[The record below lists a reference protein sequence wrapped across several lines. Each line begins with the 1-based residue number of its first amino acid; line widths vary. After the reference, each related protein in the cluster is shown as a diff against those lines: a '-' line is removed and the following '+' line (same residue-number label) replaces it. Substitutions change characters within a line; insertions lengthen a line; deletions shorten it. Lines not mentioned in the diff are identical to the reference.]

1 MPSLFWGINRDGTG
15 ARRRGRRLII
25 TDKQKAGI
33 TDSIMLIDTKKQ
45 CFDMQEIQ
53 NRRFMYNPR
62 SGTMILGYQ
71 YKRQN
76 KIISSHAEE
85 HARCGTREPYDDFIR
100 GWIGTGRQ
108 YKEGVIHFAPN
119 IGKDS
124 PAELFNRAYDTFTMF
139 RENGAKDGTVIRAFG
154 AVWEQPLSS
163 IIPAPSV
170 LRRLEQA
177 KAEAVCRA
185 EAGRREP
192 PAKQGKK
199 EPER

>member
-1 MPSLFWGINRDGTG
+1 MPSLFWGINRDGAG

-25 TDKQKAGI
+25 TDRQKAGI

-62 SGTMILGYQ
+62 SGAMILGRQ
-71 YKRQN
+71 YKDSK
-76 KIISSHAEE
+76 KIISSHAAE
-85 HARCGTREPYDDFIR
+85 HGACGTKELYDDFIR
-100 GWIGTGRQ
+100 GWIGTSRQ
-108 YKEGVIHFAPN
+108 YKEGVIHFAPAIDKN
-119 IGKDS
+119 S
-124 PAELFNRAYDTFTMF
+124 PAELFNRAFDTLTMF

-154 AVWEQPLSS
+154 EPWEQPLRG

-177 KAEAVCRA
+177 KAEA
-185 EAGRREP
+185 GRREP
-192 PAKQGKK
+192 SEKK
-199 EPER
+199 EKKGPER

>member
-1 MPSLFWGINRDGTG
+1 M
-15 ARRRGRRLII
+15 
-25 TDKQKAGI
+25 
-33 TDSIMLIDTKKQ
+33 
-45 CFDMQEIQ
+45 
-53 NRRFMYNPR
+53 
-62 SGTMILGYQ
+62 
-71 YKRQN
+71 
-76 KIISSHAEE
+76 
-85 HARCGTREPYDDFIR
+85 
-100 GWIGTGRQ
+100 GRQ

-124 PAELFNRAYDTFTMF
+124 PAELFNRAFDTLTMF

-163 IIPAPSV
+163 IMPAPSV

-177 KAEAVCRA
+177 KT